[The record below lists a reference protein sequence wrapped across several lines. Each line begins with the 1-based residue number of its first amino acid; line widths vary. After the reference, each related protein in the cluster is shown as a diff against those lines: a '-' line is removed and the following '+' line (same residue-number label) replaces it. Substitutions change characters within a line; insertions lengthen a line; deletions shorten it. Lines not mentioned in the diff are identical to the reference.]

1 MQLARSGSTLGRGYS
16 RLFAAGLI
24 NGIGDRFSS
33 VAMLALLLRVTGSG
47 MAVGIALG
55 LRVLPYLFMAPLG
68 GLLASKISRRS
79 LMVAVDLLRVP
90 VALAFLLVDSK
101 DMIWLLYIGSFVLA
115 AGEAV
120 YAPVRK
126 SSIPL
131 LAKPEALLR
140 INSLE
145 QLLTGCVLIVGA
157 FAGGLVSLW
166 FGPDAAFIF
175 NGGSFLA
182 AAMLLWG
189 LGLPEGQTASG
200 EAKHRGGEPAGGPAA
215 EERREAPGSRRRALA
230 GVLAGSL
237 VLQVVLAYECL
248 VPLLNGWDN
257 VLISV
262 YAVQVFHAGDA
273 GVGAFYAALG
283 IGLSVS
289 AFASRVIRRRLLFI
303 VLVCL
308 LAEGLTLMAISGSS
322 RIAVA
327 FLLYVLL
334 SLASGLG
341 NACLDTLVMRETP
354 AGLQPALFGT
364 LAAVSGTLMGLS
376 MLFAGWLL
384 DRVEPRTLGFA
395 GGAGFAFIALLLAGY
410 AAVRQWHRRRSGV
423 RRDHF
428 SA

>member
-1 MQLARSGSTLGRGYS
+1 MQLARSGSRLARGYS

-68 GLLASKISRRS
+68 GLLASRIPRRR
-79 LMVAVDLLRVP
+79 LMIAVDLLRVP
-90 VALAFLLVDSK
+90 VALSFLLVDSK
-101 DMIWLLYIGSFVLA
+101 DMIWLLYLGSFVLA

-131 LAKPEALLR
+131 LAKPESLLR

-157 FAGGLVSLW
+157 FAGGLISLW

-175 NGGSFLA
+175 NGISFLA

-189 LGLPEGQTASG
+189 LELPEGQSASG
-200 EAKHRGGEPAGGPAA
+200 EDKHRVEPAGSTET
-215 EERREAPGSRRRALA
+215 EERREAAGSRRRALA

-289 AFASRVIRRRLLFI
+289 ALAVRYIRRRLLFI

-308 LAEGLTLMAISGSS
+308 LAEGLTLMAISGSRS
-322 RIAVA
+322 IGVA
-327 FLLYVLL
+327 FMLYVLL

-354 AGLQPALFGT
+354 AWLQPALFGT

-410 AAVRQWHRRRSGV
+410 AAVRQWLNRRPRAGRGHSG
-423 RRDHF
+423 
-428 SA
+428 A